1 MGARVALRAE
11 AEVDPGAGVTPT
23 AGLGAGPT
31 PTLPTLGAEVEVGA
45 TATVGPG
52 AGAGPTHTPLTRQDP
67 DHEQGPG
74 LPQSRDAAG
83 HRASS
88 TKEGLQGERPNYIH
102 FRLDFDIF
110 PH

>member
-1 MGARVALRAE
+1 VGARVGVRAE
-11 AEVDPGAGVTPT
+11 AEVDPEAGVILT

-31 PTLPTLGAEVEVGA
+31 PTHPTLGVEVGDTA
-45 TATVGPG
+45 TAGPG

-74 LPQSRDAAG
+74 LPQSRDVVG

-88 TKEGLQGERPNYIH
+88 TKGGLQGERPNYWI
-102 FRLDFDIF
+102 RL
-110 PH
+110 